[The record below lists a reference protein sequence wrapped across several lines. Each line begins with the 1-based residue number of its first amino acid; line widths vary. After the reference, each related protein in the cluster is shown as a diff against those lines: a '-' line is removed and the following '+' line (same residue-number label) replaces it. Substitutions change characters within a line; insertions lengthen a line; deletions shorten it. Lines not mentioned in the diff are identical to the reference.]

1 MIKKLM
7 KSYTASIARM
17 HALSLKVEKEGYGD
31 VKIPSLKFIK
41 NQSSTICKYLQEKE
55 KADEICSKI
64 ISIMQRSI
72 T

>member
-1 MIKKLM
+1 MIKNLM
-7 KSYTASIARM
+7 KSYAKSVARM
-17 HALSLKVEKEGYGD
+17 HDLSLKVEKEGYSG
-31 VKIPSLKFIK
+31 VKISSLKFIK
-41 NQSSTICKYLQEKE
+41 NQSSTICKYLKEKE